1 MKSLQEKFK
10 SMLVDLEKEKPVKQ
24 KGKDYYTVASRHK
37 VFIKN
42 SKDDKPRIM

>member
-24 KGKDYYTVASRHK
+24 KVK
-37 VFIKN
+37 I
-42 SKDDKPRIM
+42 IIQ